1 MRKKLTALILIAT
14 VPILFCMAWF
24 MSNRSF
30 SLSMDREKQ
39 RIQMTE
45 TIVFREIQNTMGSAD
60 FSTAAAYARQY
71 HEVYLSQGIELIFCW
86 NGIPIA
92 DAQLPNGNYEGMLI
106 GRRCAMLD
114 TVSTP
119 QRYAVAEPVNDRLTM
134 LLMRDVSDIYRL
146 KQDYRLIAFGC
157 AGAASVLLAV
167 LVVFFTGFLTR
178 PIRKLTEAAKALAE
192 HRDRQVSLPVDRKDE
207 IGTLAG
213 AFSEMQDAVSAREKE
228 LQEESASRQA
238 LLDALAHEMRTPLTS
253 LLGNVRLLQRDLP
266 PEDRK
271 RMTESMAKE
280 IHRLTDM
287 DQQLMKLTNLRNEEP
302 ETEPVS
308 VLSLLNETAERMRD
322 TAGEIGIEVTGEDS
336 RIAGDR
342 ELLSLL
348 AGNLV
353 ANAVHA
359 SSPGMTVTLS
369 AVPGGFRVRD
379 IGIGM
384 SQEALQH
391 ACEPF
396 WKADKARTRMQGG
409 AGLGLSLC
417 RRIAELHRGR
427 LEFESE
433 PGKGTA
439 VTFTTPLQPDDDS
452 FTTPVA

>member
-1 MRKKLTALILIAT
+1 MRKKLTALILVAT

-30 SLSMDREKQ
+30 SLSMEREKQ

-45 TIVFREIQNTMGSAD
+45 TIVFREVRDIMGSVS
-60 FSTAAAYARQY
+60 FTTAASYARQY
-71 HEVYLSQGIELIFCW
+71 HEYYLSQGIDLVFCW
-86 NGIPIA
+86 NVVPIA
-92 DAQLPNGNYEGMLI
+92 DAELPNTNYEGLLI

-119 QRYAVAEPVNDRLTM
+119 QRYVVAEPVNDRLTM
-134 LLMRDVSDIYRL
+134 LLIRDVSDIYRL
-146 KQDYRLIAFGC
+146 KNDYRLIAFGC
-157 AGAASVLLAV
+157 AGAASALLAA
-167 LVVFFTGFLTR
+167 LMILFTGLLTR
-178 PIRKLTEAAKALAE
+178 PIRKLTEAAKALSE
-192 HRDRQVSLPVDRKDE
+192 HTDRQVSLPTDRKDE

-213 AFSEMQDAVSAREKE
+213 AFEEMQDAVRIREKD

-271 RMTESMAKE
+271 RITGSMAKE
-280 IHRLTDM
+280 IYRLTDM

-308 VLSLLNETAERMRD
+308 VLELLDETAERIRE
-322 TAGEIGIEVTGEDS
+322 TTGEIGIEVTGEDC

-348 AGNLV
+348 AGNLA

-359 SSPGMTVTLS
+359 SAPGMTVTLS
-369 AVPGGFRVRD
+369 AVPGGFIVRD
-379 IGIGM
+379 TGIGM
-384 SQEALQH
+384 SEETLQH

-417 RRIAELHRGR
+417 KRIAELHGGR
-427 LEFESE
+427 LDFESE
-433 PGKGTA
+433 PGKGTT

-452 FTTPVA
+452 VTTPVA